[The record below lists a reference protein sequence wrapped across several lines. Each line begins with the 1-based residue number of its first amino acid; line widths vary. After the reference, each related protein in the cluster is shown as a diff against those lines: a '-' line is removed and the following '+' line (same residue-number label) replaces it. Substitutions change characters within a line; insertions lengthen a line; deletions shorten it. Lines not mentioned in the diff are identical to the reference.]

1 LEAPPNEGYFNWLTR
16 QTGMPRSRDT
26 HRTYWSLLHQL
37 SVKEFRWS
45 IRNDDNREGDGRAL
59 RAEYFEQPRVASDE
73 DLWLDAP
80 ASMLEVLVALSRR
93 VAFESYSTP
102 EKWFWKLLEN
112 LDLKHY
118 NDYHFSNEI
127 ERDVDD
133 TLERLIA
140 RGYSSDG
147 RGGLF
152 PLRDPQHDQR
162 RVELWYQMCA
172 YLLEGEDVHNGP

>member
-1 LEAPPNEGYFNWLTR
+1 
-16 QTGMPRSRDT
+16 MSRSRDT
-26 HRTYWSLLHQL
+26 HRTFWSLLHQL
-37 SVKEFRWS
+37 GVKEFRYFVH
-45 IRNDDNREGDGRAL
+45 NDENREEDGRAL
-59 RAEYFEQPRVASDE
+59 RAEYFEQPRVAAGGE

-80 ASMLEVLVALSRR
+80 ASVLEVLIALSRH

-102 EKWFWKLLEN
+102 QKWFWKLLEN

-118 NDYHFSNEI
+118 NDYHFNPDV

-133 TLERLIA
+133 TLERLLE

-152 PLRDPQHDQR
+152 PLRDPLHDQR

-172 YLLEGEDVHNGP
+172 YILEGEDVHNGP